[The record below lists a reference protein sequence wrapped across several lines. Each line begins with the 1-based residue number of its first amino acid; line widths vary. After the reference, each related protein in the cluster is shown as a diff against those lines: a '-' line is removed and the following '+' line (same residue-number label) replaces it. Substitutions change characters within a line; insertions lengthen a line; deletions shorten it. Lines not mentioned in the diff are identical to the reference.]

1 MRTKEGKKWFKLQH
15 LKEIKDQAYVDDE
28 AGFQKHKD
36 AIAAVQTAK
45 EELMDVKKG
54 IIKWHQVEL
63 TQNVQKEREDILH
76 VDEEEKEYEVVLPKH
91 LEPGDSIGLTGK
103 GGAATVH
110 LKTQDED
117 VLLCFSPSRPNLPM
131 LHSCAKKLG

>member
-1 MRTKEGKKWFKLQH
+1 
-15 LKEIKDQAYVDDE
+15 
-28 AGFQKHKD
+28 
-36 AIAAVQTAK
+36 
-45 EELMDVKKG
+45 MDVKKG

-117 VLLCFSPSRPNLPM
+117 VLLCFSPSRPNLKVKRNW
-131 LHSCAKKLG
+131 CIKKSWSESIEEEGEEYPFSSAVSVCF